1 MWGFMGGFL
10 KGRVL
15 GGKHGFWI
23 EKGHLKTFLRRKGSF
38 EDILDRFRPLGS
50 VQKIRLEHFES
61 AVRPGY

>member
-23 EKGHLKTFLRRKGSF
+23 EKGHLKTFLGRKGSLNF
-38 EDILDRFRPLGS
+38 EDILDRFRPLS
-50 VQKIRLEHFES
+50 TIFDHF
-61 AVRPGY
+61 